1 MMGLILGHNECWGLY
16 VKICMADP
24 CFPLFLLKNMHFH
37 AMRGLCKFLVFL
49 DPIFL
54 VIYHFSGSDTMN
66 FLYSPRSIKVC
77 EAFCQGLKVFLF
89 SYRTE

>member
-1 MMGLILGHNECWGLY
+1 M
-16 VKICMADP
+16 VDP

-37 AMRGLCKFLVFL
+37 AMRGLCKFLVIL

-66 FLYSPRSIKVC
+66 FLYRPRSIKVC
-77 EAFCQGLKVFLF
+77 EAKFDFTCKTGSTHCKDF
-89 SYRTE
+89 YRPQCMFFVKG